1 MIKICKECGKEF
13 NADKKTRKFCS
24 RECRCT
30 FDRKQN
36 RVIVKCNCCEVEFE
50 KTKFQY
56 SRSKNHYCSHEC
68 KSEHQ
73 KIIQKGENNPNFK
86 NKLMSVECSN
96 CGNKIN
102 LHECNLKNSN
112 GTVKK
117 NHYCS
122 HECKSEHQKIIQKG
136 ENNPNFKAIK
146 CNCAFCNK
154 EMLRT
159 ENYIKQR
166 QNLFCSY
173 ECYSDYMSKYLVGE
187 NNPNYDPSISQEDR
201 EIRRNFDGYAYW
213 RREVYKIDSYTCQCC
228 GDDKGSNL
236 VAHHILN
243 YSQHKEL
250 RTDINN
256 GITLCKICH
265 KEFHDT
271 YGYRNNNQE
280 QLNEFIYIKNQQ
292 ASQ

>member
-1 MIKICKECGKEF
+1 
-13 NADKKTRKFCS
+13 
-24 RECRCT
+24 
-30 FDRKQN
+30 
-36 RVIVKCNCCEVEFE
+36 
-50 KTKFQY
+50 
-56 SRSKNHYCSHEC
+56 
-68 KSEHQ
+68 
-73 KIIQKGENNPNFK
+73 
-86 NKLMSVECSN
+86 
-96 CGNKIN
+96 
-102 LHECNLKNSN
+102 
-112 GTVKK
+112 
-117 NHYCS
+117 
-122 HECKSEHQKIIQKG
+122 
-136 ENNPNFKAIK
+136 
-146 CNCAFCNK
+146 
-154 EMLRT
+154 MLRT